1 MKINVSCPSC
11 GKVSKAS
18 VENVGKRAKCKC
30 GSVFRIQPEPPAE
43 ILDAEVVHGDIQDN
57 GRSPYAVHETD
68 AYPQAQQLPSD
79 LPSTPPP
86 EPQPASNSIMDN
98 FDKYAE
104 YTKARNWGAICAL
117 NNVAFA
123 SFGTKKEIA
132 RLPEYLEPDEVVFA
146 LTSGLCKSE
155 TSNLSDLGSNTWLVV
170 LTNDRFLFL
179 DAAMLTSS
187 VDTQSIRHDRVQAV
201 SASQGWVLG
210 KIMVDLGSRLLTIDN
225 CPKATVKVVAD
236 LANKWLKELT
246 NKSNVNP
253 THVQAPAEESQL
265 DKLEKLAKLHASGAL
280 TDDEFNAAKGKI
292 LALL

>member
-1 MKINVSCPSC
+1 MKINVTCPSC
-11 GKVSKAS
+11 GRVSKAS

-30 GSVFRIQPEPPAE
+30 GSVFQIQPEPPAE
-43 ILDAEVVHGDIQDN
+43 ILDAEVVHADIQDN

-68 AYPQAQQLPSD
+68 AYPQAQQLPPD

-104 YTKARNWGAICAL
+104 YTKARNWEAICAL

-155 TSNLSDLGSNTWLVV
+155 TSNLSDFGSNTWLVV
-170 LTNDRFLFL
+170 LTSDRFLFL
-179 DAAMLTSS
+179 DAAILTSS

-253 THVQAPAEESQL
+253 IHVQAPAEESQL